1 MIQGIGARVPL
12 NGPIAANPAT
22 TASATPASN
31 HRSWIRLRFT
41 VPSCKT
47 LYERV
52 WPVEAEDATGST
64 ASEVPSTRP
73 EPSLASTA
81 T

>member
-1 MIQGIGARVPL
+1 MTQGMGAKVAL
-12 NGPIAANPAT
+12 NGPRAANAAI

-31 HRSWIRLRFT
+31 HRSWIRRLRT
-41 VPSCKT
+41 IP
-47 LYERV
+47 YERV
-52 WPVEAEDATGST
+52 WPVEAEDDTGST
-64 ASEVPSTRP
+64 ASEVPRTLP

>member
-1 MIQGIGARVPL
+1 MTQGIGAKVAL
-12 NGPIAANPAT
+12 NGPITANAAI

-31 HRSWIRLRFT
+31 HRSCIRRLST
-41 VPSCKT
+41 IPSCRV
-47 LYERV
+47 LYERA
-52 WPVEAEDATGST
+52 WPAEAEGST
-64 ASEVPSTRP
+64 ASEVPSTLP